1 MTRFLALGTFR
12 TIPIVG
18 FAAIALSILAGPTS
32 ATAQE
37 GQKGQIHIQK
47 VCPSTTFTGANGS
60 YCSVTV
66 SDQAALPISTKI
78 YYNGLPAVKE
88 GEKAFLDSPVVLY
101 VDTTDWAIGRCTVN
115 LANAQGLC
123 IVMDG
128 VGQLAGF
135 SARIDVRIDFAT
147 GVTYWDGT
155 YSFSPLPPR

>member
-1 MTRFLALGTFR
+1 M
-12 TIPIVG
+12 PSVG
-18 FAAIALSILAGPTS
+18 FAAIALSILTGPTS

-66 SDQAALPISTKI
+66 SDQVALPIATKI
-78 YYNGLPAVKE
+78 YYNGLPAVQE
-88 GEKAFLDSPVVLY
+88 GEQAFLDSPVVVY
-101 VDTTDWAIGRCTVN
+101 VGTTDWAIGRCTVN

-123 IVMDG
+123 IVTDG
-128 VGQLAGF
+128 VGRLAGF

-155 YSFSPLPPR
+155 YSFRSLPAR

>member
-1 MTRFLALGTFR
+1 MTRLLALRKFR
-12 TIPIVG
+12 TMSIAG
-18 FAAIALSILAGPTS
+18 FAAIAVYILAEPTS

-60 YCSVTV
+60 YCSVTI

-88 GEKAFLDSPVVLY
+88 GGTAFLDSPVVLY

-123 IVMDG
+123 VVTDG

-155 YSFSPLPPR
+155 YSFSPLPAR

>member
-1 MTRFLALGTFR
+1 M
-12 TIPIVG
+12 PIAG
-18 FAAIALSILAGPTS
+18 LAAIALCTLAAPTS
-32 ATAQE
+32 ATAEE
-37 GQKGQIHIQK
+37 GQNGQIHIQK
-47 VCPSTTFTGANGS
+47 ICPGTTFTGANGS

-101 VDTTDWAIGRCTVN
+101 VDTTNWAIGRCTVN

-123 IVMDG
+123 IVTDG

-135 SARIDVRIDFAT
+135 SARIDVRIDFLS
-147 GVTYWDGT
+147 GIIYWDGT
-155 YSFSPLPPR
+155 YSFAPLPPR

>member
-1 MTRFLALGTFR
+1 MTRFLGLPTFR
-12 TIPIVG
+12 TMPIAI
-18 FAAIALSILAGPTS
+18 FAAIVLSIFASPTS

-47 VCPSTTFTGANGS
+47 VCPNTTFTGVNGS
-60 YCSVTV
+60 YCSVII

-123 IVMDG
+123 IVTDG

-135 SARIDVRIDFAT
+135 SARIDVRIDFLS
-147 GVTYWDGT
+147 GITYWDGT
-155 YSFSPLPPR
+155 YAFAPRPPR